1 MKIAIS
7 GKGGVGKTLISAGL
21 AKGFAERGLK
31 TIAIDADSSPN
42 LALTLGL
49 SAEEARKIT
58 PISENKELVASKTNT
73 GYSGV
78 YRLTFSV
85 DDIVRDYSILTPFGV
100 NVMVM
105 GTVHSMGSGCM
116 CAPNAVIR
124 ELLRHLIVE
133 RDEAVVL
140 DMEAGV
146 EHIGRGTASHVDVLL
161 VVADSNLKA
170 LEIAR
175 RIKDLA
181 KTAGMKQIY
190 LIGNRVMNDNQKKAI
205 IDFAEKNDLEIL
217 DFVPFDQ
224 GVIEKDMQGVS
235 PLSYKELKAV
245 RAIDAISGTL
255 IGKNI

>member
-1 MKIAIS
+1 MKIAVS

-21 AKGFAERGLK
+21 AKGFSERGLK

-58 PISENKELVASKTNT
+58 PISENKELVDSKTNT

-78 YRLTFSV
+78 YRLTFNV
-85 DDIVRDYSILTPFGV
+85 DDIVHDYSMPTPFGV
-100 NVMVM
+100 NMIVM

-124 ELLRHLIVE
+124 QLLRYLIVE
-133 RDEAVVL
+133 RDEVIVL

-146 EHIGRGTASHVDVLL
+146 EHIGRGTAAHVDVLII
-161 VVADSNLKA
+161 VADSNLKA
-170 LEIAR
+170 LEIAK

-181 KTAGMKQIY
+181 KTAGMKRIY

-205 IDFAEKNDLEIL
+205 TAFADKNGLEIL

-224 GVIEKDMQGVS
+224 GVIEKDMQGIS
-235 PLSYKELKAV
+235 PLSFKELEAV
-245 RAIDAISGTL
+245 KTIDTISGKL
-255 IGKNI
+255 IEKNI